1 MTPTRW
7 ILTLSDNREFPKSE
21 FTKENVLTE
30 DEKAENGLSEEK
42 QPRKRKR
49 NIMNET
55 QVLLIEKALLD
66 EPEMQRNA
74 ASLQSWADKLSS
86 QACTNGHFLFHL
98 GFNQCKYLSV

>member
-1 MTPTRW
+1 M
-7 ILTLSDNREFPKSE
+7 F
-21 FTKENVLTE
+21 LTE
-30 DEKAENGLSEEK
+30 DDKAENGLSEEK